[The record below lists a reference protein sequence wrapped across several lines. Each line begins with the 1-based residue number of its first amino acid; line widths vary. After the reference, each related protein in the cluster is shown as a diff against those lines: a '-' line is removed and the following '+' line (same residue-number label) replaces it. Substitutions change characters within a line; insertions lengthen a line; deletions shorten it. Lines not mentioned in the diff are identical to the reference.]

1 MARRPDYLPRD
12 PRNDSLT
19 RDQLNE
25 LQRSLALLSPDAVR
39 AKYRQLADR
48 CRLLDLPTPRVIQEL
63 VATWRVLWRWRK

>member
-1 MARRPDYLPRD
+1 MAKRPNYLPRD
-12 PRNDSLT
+12 LRNDSLS

-25 LQRSLALLSPDAVR
+25 LERSLALLSLDAVR

-48 CRLLDLPTPRVIQEL
+48 CRFLDLPTPRVIQEL